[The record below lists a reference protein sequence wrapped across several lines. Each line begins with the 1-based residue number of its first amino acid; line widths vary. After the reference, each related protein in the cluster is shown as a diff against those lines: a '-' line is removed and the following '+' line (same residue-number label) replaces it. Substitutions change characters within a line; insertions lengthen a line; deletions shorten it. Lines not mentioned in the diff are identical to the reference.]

1 MKPTMVEIPESKDIV
16 VGVGDNDSAQR
27 NQAGSGTGV
36 LEQGGQLINSRYPVM
51 KLDEEGKASGQ
62 VYPQRSK
69 KWAKSGDQNVLEI
82 HEDGALP
89 TFDDEEVVGIITME
103 DLIEELLQ
111 VRACNSL
118 EQIPVN
124 QNTLAYH
131 VHLNLHIV
139 S

>member
-1 MKPTMVEIPESKDIV
+1 MVEIPESKDIV
-16 VGVGDNDSAQR
+16 VGVGDNDSAER

-36 LEQGGQLINSRYPVM
+36 PEQGGVLLNSRFPVM

-62 VYPQRSK
+62 IYPQRSK

-82 HEDGALP
+82 HEDGPLP
-89 TFDDEEVVGIITME
+89 TFEDEEVVGIITME

-118 EQIPVN
+118 EYILVN

-139 S
+139 SKN

>member
-1 MKPTMVEIPESKDIV
+1 MFFAESACICLVAGNKSLKPTMVEIPESKDIV
-16 VGVGDNDSAQR
+16 VGVDDVDSAQR
-27 NQAGSGTGV
+27 NPAESGTGV
-36 LEQGGQLINSRYPVM
+36 LEQGGQLINSRFPVM

-82 HEDGALP
+82 HEDGSLP

-111 VRACNSL
+111 VRACKSL
-118 EQIPVN
+118 EQ
-124 QNTLAYH
+124 
-131 VHLNLHIV
+131 
-139 S
+139 